1 MSDALDPAAA
11 LLLWRLVIED
21 DELPFSELGLPPR
34 KGPNGRRST
43 TTLRND
49 LVARGLLRTER
60 RGRVHYAVATD
71 ATWAW
76 AAEHCDVELWSSKQA
91 APVLEALL
99 RRLGAYLERSD
110 ELLVDVMRPPPPD
123 DEPVPAAA
131 PGGAAPGPDAS
142 PPIDKLI
149 RGAYLTASGGSRDT
163 RVRLADL
170 RRHLDRL
177 PREELDAALR
187 RLQLDD
193 EVALVP
199 LDDPLSITPEDDAA
213 AVVIGDQRRH
223 LVYLRS

>member
-11 LLLWRLVIED
+11 LLLWRLVID
-21 DELPFSELGLPPR
+21 ADELPISELGLPPR

-43 TTLRND
+43 TALRND
-49 LVARGLLRTER
+49 LVERGLLRLER
-60 RGRVHYAVATD
+60 RGRTTYATATD

-76 AAEHCDVELWSSKQA
+76 AAAHCEGPVWASKQA

-99 RRLGAYLERSD
+99 RRLGTYLEQSD
-110 ELLVDVMRPPPPD
+110 ALLVDVLRPVPDDDDDLAPTPPP
-123 DEPVPAAA
+123 VT
-131 PGGAAPGPDAS
+131 S
-142 PPIDKLI
+142 PPIDNVI
-149 RGAYLTASGGSRDT
+149 RQAYLTASGGAREA
-163 RVRLADL
+163 RVRLAEL
-170 RRHLDRL
+170 RRHLDRVSR
-177 PREELDAALR
+177 PEVDAALR

-193 EVALVP
+193 ELALVP